1 MTDRGPGDGHA
12 LALIAVGGFAGAVG
26 RHGLAVGLTGTF
38 PWGTLVANTLGAFLL
53 GVVLYEKRLVE
64 YLGPETRLLVG
75 TGFCSSFTTYSTFA
89 AETATL
95 APSLAGANV
104 AGTYLL
110 GFVAVFLGRA
120 LVRWAQ

>member
-26 RHGLAVGLTGTF
+26 RHGLAVGLTGTV
-38 PWGTLVANTLGAFLL
+38 PCGTLVANTLGAFLL

>member
-1 MTDRGPGDGHA
+1 MADRGPRDRRA

-26 RHGLAVGLTGTF
+26 RHGLAVGLTGAF

-64 YLGPETRLLVG
+64 YLSPETRLLVG

-110 GFVAVFLGRA
+110 GFVAVFFGRA

>member
-1 MTDRGPGDGHA
+1 MADRGPRDRRA

-26 RHGLAVGLTGTF
+26 RHGLAVGLTGAF

-64 YLGPETRLLVG
+64 YLSPETRLLVG

-95 APSLAGANV
+95 PPSLAGANV

-120 LVRWAQ
+120 LARWAQ